1 MAATL
6 CLSLISLFMF
16 LMVKFYPIVAE
27 AVNMHSCF
35 WFFALVSAFGVFF
48 AVFLLDE
55 TKGKNI
61 NA

>member
-1 MAATL
+1 
-6 CLSLISLFMF
+6 MF

-27 AVNMHSCF
+27 AVNMHSCM

-48 AVFLLDE
+48 AVFLLKE

-61 NA
+61 NV